1 VIALDERIAT
11 GMRALLATRDERV
24 RDGERQIGWKL
35 AFGAPAA
42 AERLGID
49 RPLVGILMDA
59 GVVEDG
65 AEVAIG
71 SWTSPVLEVE
81 IAAHLRR
88 DVAPDASWD
97 DVRDAIG
104 GLAAAIELV
113 DLDGPRDDIP
123 AVLAVNIFHRHV
135 TLGPVGAAH
144 ATADGITASVRID
157 GEEVV
162 ATDDPT
168 ALTGELVEMLRLT
181 AEQLGACGELLSA
194 GDVVIAGAV
203 VTPQPVA
210 PGRRIEA
217 RLDPLGTL
225 SLALA
230 D

>member
-1 VIALDERIAT
+1 MELDARVAT
-11 GMRALLATRDERV
+11 GMRALLAARDERV
-24 RDGERQIGWKL
+24 RAGERQIGWKL
-35 AFGAPAA
+35 AFGAPDA

-59 GVVEDG
+59 GVLEDG
-65 AEVAIG
+65 ATVPVGA
-71 SWTSPVLEVE
+71 WTSPVLEVE

-97 DVRDAIG
+97 EARDAIG

-113 DLDGPRDDIP
+113 DIDGPRDDIP
-123 AVLAVNIFHRHV
+123 AVLAANIFHRHV
-135 TLGPVGAAH
+135 VLGAVRGGH
-144 ATADGITASVRID
+144 ATADGVTASVRLD

-181 AEQLGACGELLSA
+181 AEQLGACGERLSA

-203 VTPQPVA
+203 VTPQPVV

-217 RLDPLGTL
+217 RVDPLGTL
-225 SLALA
+225 SLALTA
-230 D
+230 